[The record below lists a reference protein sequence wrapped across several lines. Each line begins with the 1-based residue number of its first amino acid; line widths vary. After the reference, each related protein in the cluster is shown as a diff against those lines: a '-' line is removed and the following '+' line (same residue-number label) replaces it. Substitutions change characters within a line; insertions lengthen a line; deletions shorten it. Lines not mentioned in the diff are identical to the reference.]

1 METINLIK
9 YTRTIRFVGRVGKE
23 IVFNKNKDLS
33 AKVIKDDIV
42 TMGPVYIKIGQII
55 STRTDIFPDYLT
67 NVFKDLQN
75 DVIAMPFDKVEKIFK
90 SNFNDNIETY
100 FIDFDQVPLASASIG
115 QVHIG
120 TLRNNNTKVA
130 VKFLKENIK
139 DSFKTELLVIIQLM
153 QLSSYLYKN
162 KNITDS
168 LSILKELYETI
179 DLETDFTKE
188 LESMMI
194 FKRILDKN
202 DNILVPR
209 VYKRLSSSEVL
220 TMEYLPSVKITDI
233 HKTKFKNS
241 NQFLA
246 TELMKSFISMILSDG
261 YIHCDPHP
269 GNIGINSEGKL
280 VLYDYGMVKKF
291 DGNIKEYFRKIFM
304 ALVNR
309 SSIELIDFMLSSDI
323 LIALES
329 KGKTS
334 DQLSGYEMIL
344 LERLIEYIYEY
355 LNTLDI
361 NGLIS
366 SIENDPYI
374 NINDIPFEF
383 DNQLVYLFKSFSTL
397 EGVCKQMYNEFNY
410 IDLISELV
418 IDFLDFEMILDKV
431 KFDIQYSTNSTP
443 IAKNTNNYIKLS
455 IENLNKEVVHQN
467 KKVII
472 AILLS
477 VLLHMV

>member
-67 NVFKDLQN
+67 NVFRDLQN

-153 QLSSYLYKN
+153 QFSSYLYKN

-179 DLETDFTKE
+179 DLETDF
-188 LESMMI
+188 
-194 FKRILDKN
+194 
-202 DNILVPR
+202 
-209 VYKRLSSSEVL
+209 
-220 TMEYLPSVKITDI
+220 
-233 HKTKFKNS
+233 
-241 NQFLA
+241 
-246 TELMKSFISMILSDG
+246 
-261 YIHCDPHP
+261 
-269 GNIGINSEGKL
+269 
-280 VLYDYGMVKKF
+280 
-291 DGNIKEYFRKIFM
+291 
-304 ALVNR
+304 
-309 SSIELIDFMLSSDI
+309 
-323 LIALES
+323 
-329 KGKTS
+329 
-334 DQLSGYEMIL
+334 
-344 LERLIEYIYEY
+344 
-355 LNTLDI
+355 
-361 NGLIS
+361 
-366 SIENDPYI
+366 
-374 NINDIPFEF
+374 
-383 DNQLVYLFKSFSTL
+383 
-397 EGVCKQMYNEFNY
+397 
-410 IDLISELV
+410 
-418 IDFLDFEMILDKV
+418 
-431 KFDIQYSTNSTP
+431 
-443 IAKNTNNYIKLS
+443 
-455 IENLNKEVVHQN
+455 
-467 KKVII
+467 
-472 AILLS
+472 
-477 VLLHMV
+477 